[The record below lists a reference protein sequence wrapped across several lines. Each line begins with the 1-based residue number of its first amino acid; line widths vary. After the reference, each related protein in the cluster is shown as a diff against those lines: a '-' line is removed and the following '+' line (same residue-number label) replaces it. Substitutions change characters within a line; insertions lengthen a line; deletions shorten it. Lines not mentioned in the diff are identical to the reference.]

1 MQYALTII
9 ILYLNNDTLREGCLP
24 FNSNFQLAPFILV
37 GCGMHT

>member
-24 FNSNFQLAPFILV
+24 FNSNFQIGPLILV
-37 GCGMHT
+37 SVASTF